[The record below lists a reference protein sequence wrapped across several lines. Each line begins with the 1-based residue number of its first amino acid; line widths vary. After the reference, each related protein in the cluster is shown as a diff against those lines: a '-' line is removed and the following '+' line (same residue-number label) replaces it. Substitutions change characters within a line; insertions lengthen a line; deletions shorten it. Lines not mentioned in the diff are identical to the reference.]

1 MTWWIMGAGAA
12 AGALADRKNPLRGAA
27 LGATAGYTGGASL
40 GAAGA
45 AGAAGT
51 AGAAGAT
58 TAATTAGAAGA
69 AGTAGATGGLMA
81 GAGAGAAG
89 AGTAGASGG
98 LLAAEAGAAATTGG
112 ASGGLLAGSGAATTT
127 VAPVT
132 TTVAPAITPVAPA
145 ATTGMGAYAKP
156 AMAAMTGGS
165 TASSMA
171 GPGEQPQQAQI
182 QQQPAPDLSGL
193 LADQGEIDASR
204 QAEALQRKRQQD
216 EIMQRMMGG
225 QYGR

>member
-69 AGTAGATGGLMA
+69 AGTAGATGGL
-81 GAGAGAAG
+81 
-89 AGTAGASGG
+89 
-98 LLAAEAGAAATTGG
+98 LAAEAGSAATTGG

-145 ATTGMGAYAKP
+145 ATAGMGAYAKP

-193 LADQGEIDASR
+193 LAQQGDIDASR

-225 QYGR
+225 GYGR